1 MGINSLSFPP
11 EHQFRQAKLM
21 RTGRTCCFGRREEKA
36 EARAELALGFL
47 DSEDCRLAGNLATL
61 EMTEEI

>member
-11 EHQFRQAKLM
+11 VHQFREAKLM
-21 RTGRTCCFGRREEKA
+21 RTGGTCCFGRREQKA
-36 EARAELALGFL
+36 GACPELALGFL